1 MQQPTVRAQYVDF
14 STFFR
19 VSHISIFKTSE
30 STKNLQPNDP
40 IRPDTPRYIWKK

>member
-1 MQQPTVRAQYVDF
+1 MQQHTVRAQYVDF

-30 STKNLQPNDP
+30 STKNLQSIDP
-40 IRPDTPRYIWKK
+40 IRPNTTRYI